1 MTNRRGGDGHVF
13 TFTARAVL
21 PALLAGAALAIGACG
36 DDDEPSGGEQAAQG
50 GGEPA
55 QITYSQPTPPSLL
68 FYPPL
73 VAEAL
78 GFFEEENV
86 EAELAP
92 AAEEIP
98 STAFL
103 ENGDADIALSDVDE
117 IVIARSKGGEQVV
130 VFSPQH
136 SNTAGTV
143 VPEDSEVQS
152 FADLAGSRVGLA
164 SEEDTAI
171 FEAQLQDAGLSK
183 GDVETVVVGTAPA
196 TIANTFEKGDID
208 AYVGAVSDFT
218 ALAANDVALRN
229 ITSEGVGDI
238 DGNPMAV
245 MPDTLSSKREGL
257 VGFLRAWAKAQ
268 YVGLSKPEVVEA
280 IVREEV
286 PAEWRNEAVGEAALQ
301 NAIEL
306 FTPDEEDRIGD
317 LRPEVWETSQ
327 ELLSSVGIIEETI
340 PIQDALDD
348 QLVAEINDFDRAAV
362 DQAADQWLQ
371 ENGG

>member
-1 MTNRRGGDGHVF
+1 
-13 TFTARAVL
+13 VL
-21 PALLAGAALAIGACG
+21 TLRSRTVTLLATTALAVGACGG
-36 DDDEPSGGEQAAQG
+36 DDDEPSGDGQASQ
-50 GGEPA
+50 GGEPTE
-55 QITYSQPTPPSLL
+55 IVFSQPTPPSLL

-73 VAEAL
+73 VAEQL

-86 EAELAP
+86 KAELAP

-143 VPEDSEVQS
+143 VPADSEIQA
-152 FADLAGSRVGLA
+152 FGDLAGRKVGLA
-164 SEEDTAI
+164 SEEDTSI
-171 FEAQLQDAGLSK
+171 FQAQLQDAGLSK
-183 GDVETVVVGTAPA
+183 DDVETVVVGTSGA
-196 TIANTFEKGDID
+196 TIANVLEEGEVD

-218 ALAANDVALRN
+218 ALQANGVQLRN
-229 ITSEGVGDI
+229 ITPEGIDEI

-245 MPDTLSSKREGL
+245 MPATLESKREAL

-268 YVGLSKPEVVEA
+268 YVGQVKPEVVEA

-301 NAIEL
+301 TAIQL
-306 FTPDEEDRIGD
+306 FEPDDPERIGD
-317 LRPEVWETSQ
+317 VRPDVWETGQ
-327 ELLSSVGIIEETI
+327 DLLASVGIIEEKV
-340 PIQDALDD
+340 PIEQALDD
-348 QLVAEINDFDRAAV
+348 QLVEEINDFDRAEVEA
-362 DQAADQWLQ
+362 AADAWLQ
-371 ENGG
+371 ENG

>member
-1 MTNRRGGDGHVF
+1 MLTVRS
-13 TFTARAVL
+13 TRAATV
-21 PALLAGAALAIGACG
+21 LLASTALAIGACG
-36 DDDEPSGGEQAAQG
+36 GDDEPSGEASQ
-50 GGEPA
+50 GGEP
-55 QITYSQPTPPSLL
+55 QEIVFSQPTPPSLL

-73 VAEAL
+73 VAEEL
-78 GFFEEENV
+78 GFFADENV

-103 ENGDADIALSDVDE
+103 ENGDADIAISDVDE

-143 VPEDSEVQS
+143 VPEDSEIQS
-152 FADLAGSRVGLA
+152 FGDLAGKRVGLA
-164 SEEDTAI
+164 SEEDTSI
-171 FEAQLQDAGLSK
+171 FRAQLEDAGLAE
-183 GDVETVVVGTAPA
+183 GDIDTVVVGTSGA
-196 TIANTFEKGDID
+196 TIANVLREGEVD

-218 ALAANDVALRN
+218 ALQANGVQLRN
-229 ITSEGVGDI
+229 ITPEGIDKI

-245 MPDTLSSKREGL
+245 MPETLETRREAL

-268 YVGLSKPEVVEA
+268 YVGQVKPDVVET

-301 NAIEL
+301 TAIDL
-306 FTPDEEDRIGD
+306 FEPDDPERIGD
-317 LRPEVWETSQ
+317 VRPEVWQTGQ
-327 ELLSSVGIIEETI
+327 DLLASVGIIERKV
-340 PIQDALDD
+340 PIEGALDD
-348 QLVAEINDFDRAAV
+348 QLIEEINDFDRAEVEA
-362 DQAADQWLQ
+362 AADAWLE
-371 ENGG
+371 ENG